1 MFESRKWFKEALI
14 LVVIV
19 PFLGSVL
26 LYTFVPLPYSF
37 ILYFVLLIAVAVWR
51 VSKNA
56 LSGKEVITIILLSIG
71 FNFVTNLFIPWPFSI
86 ILSVSLTFLIIWIL
100 HKRS

>member
-1 MFESRKWFKEALI
+1 VFEKRTWYKEALI

-26 LYTFVPLPYSF
+26 LYIFIPFPYSF

-51 VSKNA
+51 VNKNA
-56 LSGKEVITIILLSIG
+56 LSGKEVITIILLSMG

-86 ILSVSLTFLIIWIL
+86 VISVLITFFTIWIL